1 VGLILTNLAQL
12 IMETFYV
19 EAHETYVRSYKVEAN
34 SKEDAIKLIDMGL
47 VNHYEENFSRSEIDE
62 ASVSSEVDPLAWLKV
77 ILENYVK
84 SNKLLSED
92 DNALFFGYFSADD
105 ILATNENLTDEQKL
119 WLKNFIKMWNTAQ
132 EVES

>member
-1 VGLILTNLAQL
+1 
-12 IMETFYV
+12 METFY
-19 EAHETYVRSYKVEAN
+19 ARAYETYVRSYKVEAN
-34 SKEDAIKLIDMGL
+34 SKEDAIELIDSGL

-62 ASVSSEVDPLAWLKV
+62 ASVRSEVDPLAWLKV

>member
-1 VGLILTNLAQL
+1 
-12 IMETFYV
+12 METFY
-19 EAHETYVRSYKVEAN
+19 ARAYETYVRSYKVEAN
-34 SKEDAIKLIDMGL
+34 SKEDAIELIDSGL

-62 ASVSSEVDPLAWLKV
+62 ASVRSEVDPLAWLKV

-105 ILATNENLTDEQKL
+105 ILATNKNLTDEQKL
-119 WLKNFIKMWNTAQ
+119 WLKNFIKMWDKAQ
-132 EVES
+132 EVET